1 MSIISS
7 PDEDGDISLKDS
19 QSLVNVISLLAHH
32 LEPDGQQVT
41 PQNSDI
47 QGTANTA
54 NVIFQFLRLLQ
65 TFEGLLLT
73 ECLFFGQIKVN
84 YLNLHFQK
92 QII

>member
-41 PQNSDI
+41 SQNSDI
-47 QGTANTA
+47 QGLNLFCTA
-54 NVIFQFLRLLQ
+54 NVIFSVNN
-65 TFEGLLLT
+65 GLHPVLICSL
-73 ECLFFGQIKVN
+73 V
-84 YLNLHFQK
+84 
-92 QII
+92 